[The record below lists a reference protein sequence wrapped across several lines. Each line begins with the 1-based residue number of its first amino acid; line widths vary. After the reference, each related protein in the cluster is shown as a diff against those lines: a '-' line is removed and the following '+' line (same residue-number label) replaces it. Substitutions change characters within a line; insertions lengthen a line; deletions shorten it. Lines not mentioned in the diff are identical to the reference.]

1 VTHDRYLHLKLL
13 EMCDI
18 ADDDALIMEHIP
30 YIKHEKIVS
39 QSVIPDPQPLKIE
52 RENLTG
58 ACGEDLFVV
67 GQADSQFVQGV
78 DRPDEVGPFSFLFF
92 G

>member
-1 VTHDRYLHLKLL
+1 LILL
-13 EMCDI
+13 EMHDM
-18 ADDDALIMEHIP
+18 ADDNALIIEHIP
-30 YIKHEKIVS
+30 YIKHDKKTVR
-39 QSVIPDPQPLKIE
+39 QLVIADPQPLKIE

-67 GQADSQFVQGV
+67 GKADGQFVQGA
-78 DRPDEVGPFSFLFF
+78 DRPDEVGPSALLFF